1 MAEYSGRRRIFLA
14 GAVLTLLIFVLSFYR
29 AMSSVSDNY
38 FRETGI
44 YAWAVLGLCIFWLYI
59 NRERLLSELGT
70 PELHHRAAGGVLL
83 LAGLW
88 LLLAV
93 TEPRF
98 VALGAVSILTGL
110 TLAVYGRAGTIPA
123 VVTGVFA
130 FAVAFPHIF
139 GMYLEERYSLTTTRI
154 LAGVLSLLGYEFVR
168 EGQTISFTDFSG
180 NPIAVWIGM
189 PSSGIASVTI
199 FLSLF
204 ALMSLDYPM
213 SWKKRLGLFLFGILG
228 TSAQN
233 ILRLVLIV
241 LAGYHYGWDT
251 LRLVHDYAGYFIF
264 PAWFL
269 VFVMVYLRVAEGEAK

>member
-1 MAEYSGRRRIFLA
+1 ML
-14 GAVLTLLIFVLSFYR
+14 
-29 AMSSVSDNY
+29 
-38 FRETGI
+38 
-44 YAWAVLGLCIFWLYI
+44 WLYI
-59 NRERLLSELGT
+59 NRHRLLAELGT
-70 PELHHRAAGGVLL
+70 PEPHHRLSGAVLV
-83 LAGLW
+83 LAGFW

-93 TEPRF
+93 AEPRF
-98 VALGAVSILTGL
+98 VVLGTVSILSGL
-110 TLAVYGRAGTIPA
+110 ALGMYGRAGTLPA
-123 VVTGVFA
+123 VVTGIFA
-130 FAVAFPHIF
+130 FAVAFPHVF
-139 GMYLEERYSLTTTRI
+139 SMYMEKQYSLTTTRI

-168 EGQTISFTDFSG
+168 VEQTLSFTSFSG
-180 NPIAVWIGM
+180 EPIAVWIGA

-213 SWKKRLGLFLFGILG
+213 SWKRRAALFLFGILG

-241 LAGYHYGWDT
+241 LAGYHYGWDA

-269 VFVMVYLRVAEGEAK
+269 VFVMVYIRVAEGQA